1 MPNPQDTP
9 ETLVARAQELIDRVQ
24 RDMASTEEFYRR
36 EGLDANKVRATLED
50 SLTVAQRLQAQQAF
64 QADMEAVEQEV
75 REEAA
80 RQSFGRQTP
89 ATGAVRRRRQMI

>member
-9 ETLVARAQELIDRVQ
+9 ETLMAQAQALIDRVE
-24 RDMASTEEFYRR
+24 RDIESTAEFYRR
-36 EGLDANKVRATLED
+36 EGLDPDKVRKTLED
-50 SLTVAQRLQAQQAF
+50 TLTAEQRQQAQQAF

-75 REEAA
+75 QEEAA
-80 RQSFGRQTP
+80 RRSFGKPAP